1 MGQQPNIELTEAE
14 KPRTALEP
22 PPAKRW
28 RPTKPGLITAPEQVP
43 VGGRFGSAAPDGG
56 WALRLLSE
64 ADLPD
69 SNPNLR
75 GVLQGLMVAR
85 AAAFGRAPVPE
96 DLELALVLCGYGFEA
111 PAEIVERRERWLAA
125 VPAEARPG
133 QTAVSEVDRELLLVK
148 PERARWVLARADA
161 E

>member
-14 KPRTALEP
+14 KPRTTLEP
-22 PPAKRW
+22 PPARPW
-28 RPTKPGLITAPEQVP
+28 RPTKPGLITSPQDVP
-43 VGGRFGSAAPDGG
+43 VGGRFGSAGPDAG

-69 SNPNLR
+69 PNPNLS
-75 GVLQGLMVAR
+75 GVLQGLMMAR
-85 AAAFGRAPVPE
+85 AAAYGRAPVVE

-111 PAEIVERRERWLAA
+111 PAEVVERRDRWLAA
-125 VPAEARPG
+125 VSSEARPG
-133 QTAVSEVDRELLLVK
+133 QTAVAEVDRELLVAK
-148 PERARWVLARADA
+148 PEQARWVMTRGDT